1 MSRNRFPAPRRPR
14 PGAAWLSVGW
24 LCAVLLCGPAW
35 EAAAQTASG
44 AGSGSTT
51 PPAGTSA
58 PPAATTAP
66 APLPI
71 YQTGLA
77 SWYGDPFHG
86 RLTASG
92 EVFDKRAFTA
102 AHKTLPFGTLVVV
115 RNLDNGQTVTVRIN
129 DRGPFVAG
137 RIIDLSQA
145 AGARLGLAT
154 SGVACVSLHI
164 LQASPLLTNPPLK
177 RLQLGSFGVVANA
190 QAAARRAA
198 AAGITTVYETV
209 GAVTR
214 VVVYVTAAELAAT
227 LAALERAGFSQPQ
240 VSDAPPTP

>member
-1 MSRNRFPAPRRPR
+1 M
-14 PGAAWLSVGW
+14 
-24 LCAVLLCGPAW
+24 
-35 EAAAQTASG
+35 
-44 AGSGSTT
+44 
-51 PPAGTSA
+51 
-58 PPAATTAP
+58 
-66 APLPI
+66 
-71 YQTGLA
+71 
-77 SWYGDPFHG
+77 
-86 RLTASG
+86 
-92 EVFDKRAFTA
+92 
-102 AHKTLPFGTLVVV
+102 
-115 RNLDNGQTVTVRIN
+115 
-129 DRGPFVAG
+129 
-137 RIIDLSQA
+137 
-145 AGARLGLAT
+145 
-154 SGVACVSLHI
+154 ACVSLHI